1 MGQSYRIRTEL
12 GINKTINVQLDQQF
26 DFLEILSLKIQQAD
40 VYTRSCANYGV
51 IVGRITANNGLGIPN
66 ARVSVFIPITD
77 VDQSNPY
84 ISSIYPYKSLAD
96 KNEDGYR
103 YNLLPYEKSYSTHAA
118 TGTFPSRQDVLTG
131 TTAVEIYDKYYKYTA
146 KTNESGD
153 YMIMGVP
160 LGYQTVLMDVDLSDI
175 GEFSLTPQDLIRIG
189 RATQSQVAGGRFRMS
204 TDLNSLPQ
212 IVTVT
217 KSLEVSPLWGDPEVC
232 DIAINRLDFDL
243 RDDANIDIQPTS
255 VFMGSLFSS
264 PDEYRVRENCEPR
277 DDLGNLCD
285 LVSGPGQILAIRQTI
300 QMDTDGNP
308 VLEVYTLE
316 NSGNVIDQDGTWL
329 LEMPMNLDYFVTNEF
344 GEKILSNDP
353 TIGIPTKAKY
363 RFKIKWEQ
371 SNSLSEMIR
380 RPYHLV
386 PNVKE
391 YGWTI
396 SSLDPITY
404 GVNNNA
410 RKKLDSSYYFGL
422 AWSGYTNG
430 FTGNELTTRLN
441 DAINCE
447 DTFYEFN
454 FNKVY
459 TVSSLVDEYKKG
471 NGRGKF
477 IGIKEIDD
485 NTCASNVNKFPVN
498 DGFRNFDLLYFI
510 FSILFLVIQLIG
522 LNLLIVAHIA
532 LFLYNVVISVLCFLC
547 NLCFLGICPFG
558 FICGLIPDGQCD
570 EVNTTVRLPMIT
582 YPDCQACDCGTDVA
596 FNPNANLDFPTG
608 GLSFFS
614 SPLFYQNSL
623 QLRFS
628 GSPTEDINPYAN
640 TYAVAFAGFQDN
652 AFKND
657 ASRYKT
663 PKSNIIRVPSVPTR
677 FRFAE
682 SKTLPLGERIN
693 LFNERSN
700 YFTGLNK
707 IQVTFAKQSNINKS
721 HFDNTLTVLS
731 PQKYNTGDLITFVNP
746 SNSFDTN
753 WKYSANTINGVIT
766 GISGTSYNS
775 SAATTVNISY
785 ATSQYVNTTV
795 SYSLPYGSTET
806 NYKFPQDI
814 EYYQVITAITVS
826 DAAKIWTSATTQ
838 SMANILES
846 RQDISWF
853 LSSDAGGGYALSVTD
868 NNSLKFRDYFDDFNN
883 QYILILQ
890 RGVDPYS
897 PKYANEYKL
906 GSIFG
911 STIDDPKFTFTAQTR
926 LNIPIQKLT
935 NNSITVQSFANQSE
949 IFYQSYFFKPGIVG
963 STTPGLQYTGYT
975 SSSVGYYGSID
986 AQNTNGTYTNVTSKG
1001 VYSKTSNGF
1010 YLSTPNSGKYDL
1022 SEDITSMGIMTVNSA
1037 GGTYGQTGSSTTIAN
1052 WSDVSYYYYTKS
1064 LYPTLLSSPML
1075 INNSVNNVMRTDRL
1089 PTSDRLDGGSW
1100 SNNPS
1105 ILQQNLNFG
1114 VYVISDAGTDIVTST
1129 YTTGAEQVT
1138 PIIDGLPNSFRVLD
1152 SFSCENMVGLGC
1164 YQGFGDNFSINT
1176 GCTTSDAVE
1185 KGCYMFL
1192 RNPLTDLFMDLD
1204 NFSEW
1209 GYRFRFFYGLCRGVL
1224 SQSFVNNWING
1235 ALYAFPIQVDTYFD
1249 QQNKPL
1255 PPEYCTDLAHFD
1267 SATNNFYFRSSP
1279 YNITTNKFVGKRTSN
1294 VGAINDVNL
1303 LFPTTIINLGF
1314 KDSFYSEIVF
1324 DPATKAYILPN
1335 INPTSYSDTSD
1346 LVNLFVISRITDEGF
1361 LSRIISFGDNSLNQ
1375 LFSRPYRRID
1385 GDLAQ
1390 LMSIN
1395 SEIGNISFSPQFYN
1409 SVSGAPMTILGTAS
1423 DPIMAVWYSSTTE
1436 NLQTKDYL
1444 TPGRINFRGNNNVG
1458 YYPYPYGIKS
1468 QVVPFY
1474 QWRLANTSTIFGN
1487 QNNTWAT
1494 NESEIVQNRPYQSLD
1509 RTSLTTPNYF
1519 RNTNSSV
1526 SDLYARGYI
1535 YSVNANGSYSQT
1547 GASSNK
1553 FIVGAPFQ
1561 FYFGTVKGATAL
1573 DKFKT
1578 KYAIGE

>member
-12 GINKTINVQLDQQF
+12 GINKAINVQLDQQF
-26 DFLEILSLKIQQAD
+26 DFLEILSLKLQQED

-51 IVGRITANNGLGIPN
+51 VVGRVTANNGFGIPN

-84 ISSIYPYKSLAD
+84 ISSIYPYKTLSD

-103 YNLLPYEKSYSTHAA
+103 YNLLPYEQSYSTHAA

-131 TTAVEIYDKYYKYTA
+131 ATAVEIYDKYFKYTA

-189 RATQSQVAGGRFRMS
+189 RATPSQVAGGRFRTS

-212 IVTVT
+212 IVTIT

-243 RDDANIDIQPTS
+243 RDDSNIDIQPTS

-264 PDEYRVRENCEPR
+264 PDEYRIRENCEPR
-277 DDLGNLCD
+277 DDLGNLCE

-300 QMDTDGNP
+300 QIDTDGNP
-308 VLEVYTLE
+308 ILEVYTLE

-363 RFKIKWEQ
+363 RFKVKWEQ
-371 SNSLSEMIR
+371 PNSLSETVR
-380 RPYHLV
+380 RPYYLV

-391 YGWTI
+391 YGWI
-396 SSLDPITY
+396 NSSLDPINLNTT
-404 GVNNNA
+404 NNF

-430 FTGNELTTRLN
+430 FIGNDLTTRLN
-441 DAINCE
+441 DVINCE

-459 TVSSLVDEYKKG
+459 TISSLIDEYKKG
-471 NGRGKF
+471 SGKGKF

-485 NTCASNVNKFPVN
+485 NSCASNVNKFPVN
-498 DGFRNFDLLYFI
+498 DGFRNFDLLYFV
-510 FSILFLVIQLIG
+510 FSILFVVIQLIG

-532 LFLYNVVISVLCFLC
+532 LFLYKTVIDLLCYLC
-547 NLCFLGICPFG
+547 NWDVPVIGRVFDFVCKW
-558 FICGLIPDGQCD
+558 IPDGACGGLD
-570 EVNTTVRLPMIT
+570 TTIRLPMIT
-582 YPDCQACDCGTDVA
+582 YPECQACDCGTDIN
-596 FNPNANLDFPTG
+596 FNNNLEIPTG

-614 SPLFYQNSL
+614 SPLFYQNNL
-623 QLRFS
+623 QLLYS
-628 GSPTEDINPYAN
+628 GAPSEDILQYAN
-640 TYAVAFAGFQDN
+640 ITAAAFAGFNDK
-652 AFKND
+652 AFKSDINK
-657 ASRYKT
+657 YKL
-663 PKSNIIRVPSVPTR
+663 PKSNVVKIPSQPDNDG
-677 FRFAE
+677 FRFSI

-693 LFNERSN
+693 LFNQRNN

-707 IQVTFAKQSNINKS
+707 IQVTFATQSNINKN
-721 HFDNTLTVLS
+721 HFDNTLTVLTT
-731 PQKYNTGDLITFVNP
+731 QNYNTGDLITFVST
-746 SNSFDTN
+746 SNSFDIN
-753 WKYSANTINGVIT
+753 WKYSANTINGIIT

-775 SAATTVNISY
+775 SASTTVNVSY
-785 ATSQYVNTTV
+785 ATSQYSTSTV

-806 NYKFPQDI
+806 NYKYPQDI

-826 DAAKIWTSATTQ
+826 DASKIWTSTTTQ
-838 SMANILES
+838 SIGNILES
-846 RQDISWF
+846 TQDISSF
-853 LSSDAGGGYALSVTD
+853 QGRQNFIKVGG
-868 NNSLKFRDYFDDFNN
+868 NSLKFRDYYEDFDN
-883 QYILILQ
+883 QYILVLQ

-897 PKYANEYKL
+897 PKYDNEYKL
-906 GSIFG
+906 GLIFG

-935 NNSITVQSFANQSE
+935 NNNISVQSFANQNE
-949 IFYQSYFFKPGIVG
+949 IFYQSYFFKPGIDG

-986 AQNTNGTYTNVTSKG
+986 AQNTNTIYTNVSNVS

-1010 YLSTPNSGKYDL
+1010 YLSSVNSGAYDL
-1022 SEDITSMGIMTVNSA
+1022 SEDITSMGIMTVNAA
-1037 GGTYGQTGSSTTIAN
+1037 GGTFGGPSVITSWDAISY
-1052 WSDVSYYYYTKS
+1052 SYYTQA
-1064 LYPTLLSSPML
+1064 LYPNFLNAPML

-1089 PTSDRLDGGSW
+1089 PTSDKLDGGSW
-1100 SNNPS
+1100 SINPA

-1114 VYVISDAGTDIVTST
+1114 VYVISDVGVDIVTIS
-1129 YTTGAEQVT
+1129 YSNGADQVT
-1138 PIIDGLPNSFRVLD
+1138 PVITDLPNSFTVLE
-1152 SFSCENMVGLGC
+1152 SFNCENMVGLDC
-1164 YQGFGDNFSINT
+1164 YQGFGNNFSINT

-1192 RNPLTDLFMDLD
+1192 RRPLTDLFTDLD

-1235 ALYAFPIQVDTYFD
+1235 SLYAFPIQVDTYFD

-1255 PPEYCTDLAHFD
+1255 PPEYCKDLAHFD
-1267 SATNNFYFRSSP
+1267 SNTNNFYFRSSP
-1279 YNITTNKFVGKRTSN
+1279 YNITTNRFVGKRTSN

-1324 DPATKAYILPN
+1324 DPATKAYILPS

-1375 LFSRPYRRID
+1375 LFSRPYERVD

-1395 SEIGNISFSPQFYN
+1395 SEIGNVSFSPQFYN
-1409 SVSGAPMTILGTAS
+1409 SVSGAPMTILGSAD

-1444 TPGRINFRGNNNVG
+1444 TPGRINFRSSNNVNN
-1458 YYPYPYGIKS
+1458 YPYPYGIKS

-1474 QWRLANTSTIFGN
+1474 QWRLANTATIFGN

-1526 SDLYARGYI
+1526 NDLYARGYI
-1535 YSVNANGSYSQT
+1535 FSVDANGNYSEV
-1547 GASSNK
+1547 GASSSK

-1578 KYAIGE
+1578 KYSIGE

>member
-26 DFLEILSLKIQQAD
+26 DFLEILSLKIQQED

-51 IVGRITANNGLGIPN
+51 VVGRITANNGLGIPN
-66 ARVSVFIPITD
+66 ARVSVFIPITNE
-77 VDQSNPY
+77 DQSNPY
-84 ISSIYPYKSLAD
+84 ISSIYPYKSLTD

-103 YNLLPYEKSYSTHAA
+103 YNLLPYEQSYSTHAA

-131 TTAVEIYDKYYKYTA
+131 NTAIEIYDKYYKYTA

-160 LGYQTVLMDVDLSDI
+160 LGYQTMITDVDLSDI

-189 RATQSQVAGGRFRMS
+189 RATSSQVAGGRFRTS

-212 IVTVT
+212 IVTIT

-243 RDDANIDIQPTS
+243 RDEANIDIQPTS
-255 VFMGSLFSS
+255 VFMGSMFSS
-264 PDEYRVRENCEPR
+264 PDEYRIRDNCEPR
-277 DDLGNLCD
+277 DDLGNLCE

-300 QMDTDGNP
+300 QTDTDGNP

-329 LEMPMNLDYFVTNEF
+329 VEMPMNLDYFVTNEF
-344 GEKILSNDP
+344 GEKILSNNP

-363 RFKIKWEQ
+363 RFKVKWEQ
-371 SNSLSEMIR
+371 PASLTEMVR
-380 RPYHLV
+380 RPYYLV

-391 YGWTI
+391 YGWI
-396 SSLDPITY
+396 NSSLDPINLNTT
-404 GVNNNA
+404 NNF

-430 FTGNELTTRLN
+430 FIGNDLTTRLN
-441 DAINCE
+441 DVINCE

-459 TVSSLVDEYKKG
+459 TISSLIDEYKKG
-471 NGRGKF
+471 NGKGKF

-485 NTCASNVNKFPVN
+485 NSCASNVNKFPVN

-510 FSILFLVIQLIG
+510 FSVLFVVIQLIG
-522 LNLLIVAHIA
+522 LNLLFVAHIA
-532 LFLYNVVISVLCFLC
+532 VWLYSIIIKLLCFLC
-547 NLCFLGICPFG
+547 DLDLPIIGKQFTFVCP
-558 FICGLIPDGQCD
+558 LIPEGGCGNLD
-570 EVNTTVRLPMIT
+570 TTIRLPMIT
-582 YPDCQACDCGTDVA
+582 YPECQACDCGTDIN
-596 FNPNANLDFPTG
+596 FNNNLEVPTG
-608 GLSFFS
+608 GLSYFS
-614 SPLFYQNSL
+614 SPIFYQNNL
-623 QLRFS
+623 QLLYS
-628 GSPTEDINPYAN
+628 GAPSEDILQYTNITA
-640 TYAVAFAGFQDN
+640 TAFAGFNDK
-652 AFKND
+652 AFSSDINK
-657 ASRYKT
+657 YKL
-663 PKSNIIRVPSVPTR
+663 PKSNVVKIPSQPDNGG
-677 FRFAE
+677 FRFSI

-693 LFNERSN
+693 LFNQRSN

-707 IQVTFAKQSNINKS
+707 IQVTFATQSNINKN
-721 HFDNTLTVLS
+721 HFDNTLTVLTT
-731 PQKYNTGDLITFVNP
+731 QNYNTGDLITFVST

-753 WKYSANTINGVIT
+753 WKYSANTINGIIT

-775 SAATTVNISY
+775 SASTTVNVSY
-785 ATSQYVNTTV
+785 ATSQYSASTV

-806 NYKFPQDI
+806 NYKYPQDI

-826 DAAKIWTSATTQ
+826 DAAKIWTSTTTQ

-846 RQDISWF
+846 TQDISSF
-853 LSSDAGGGYALSVTD
+853 QGRQNFIKVEG
-868 NNSLKFRDYFDDFNN
+868 NSLKFRDYYEDFEN
-883 QYILILQ
+883 QYILVLQ

-897 PKYANEYKL
+897 PKYGNEYKL
-906 GSIFG
+906 GLIFG

-935 NNSITVQSFANQSE
+935 NNNISVQSFANQNE
-949 IFYQSYFFKPGIVG
+949 IFYQSYFFKPGIDG

-986 AQNTNGTYTNVTSKG
+986 AQNTNTIYANVSNVS

-1010 YLSTPNSGKYDL
+1010 YLSSVNSGAYDL
-1022 SEDITSMGIMTVNSA
+1022 SEDITSMGIMTVNAA
-1037 GGTYGQTGSSTTIAN
+1037 GGTFGGPSVITSWDAISY
-1052 WSDVSYYYYTKS
+1052 SYYTQA
-1064 LYPTLLSSPML
+1064 LYSNFLNAPML

-1089 PTSDRLDGGSW
+1089 PTSDKLDGGSW
-1100 SNNPS
+1100 SINPA

-1114 VYVISDAGTDIVTST
+1114 VYVINDAGGDIVTIFYSN
-1129 YTTGAEQVT
+1129 GADQVT
-1138 PIIDGLPNSFRVLD
+1138 PVISGLTNSFKVLE
-1152 SFSCENMVGLGC
+1152 SFNCENMVGLDC
-1164 YQGFGDNFSINT
+1164 YQGFGNNFSINT

-1192 RNPLTDLFMDLD
+1192 RRPLTDLFTDLD

-1235 ALYAFPIQVDTYFD
+1235 SLYAFPIQVDTYFD

-1255 PPEYCTDLAHFD
+1255 PPVYCTDLAHFD
-1267 SATNNFYFRSSP
+1267 SNTNNFYFRSSP
-1279 YNITTNKFVGKRTSN
+1279 YNITTNRFVGKRTSN

-1324 DPATKAYILPN
+1324 DPSTKAYIIPN

-1346 LVNLFVISRITDEGF
+1346 LVNLFVISRITDETF

-1395 SEIGNISFSPQFYN
+1395 SEIGNISFSPQFYS
-1409 SVSGAPMTILGTAS
+1409 SVSGAPMTILGTAN
-1423 DPIMAVWYSSTTE
+1423 DPIIAVWYSSTTE

-1444 TPGRINFRGNNNVG
+1444 TPGRINFRSDNNVNN
-1458 YYPYPYGIKS
+1458 YPYPYGIKS

-1519 RNTNSSV
+1519 RNTNSSA

-1535 YSVNANGSYSQT
+1535 FSVDANGNYSQT
-1547 GASSNK
+1547 GASSSK

-1578 KYAIGE
+1578 KYSIGE

>member
-26 DFLEILSLKIQQAD
+26 DFLEILSLKLQQED

-51 IVGRITANNGLGIPN
+51 VVGRVTANNGLGIPN
-66 ARVSVFIPITD
+66 ARVSVFIPITN

-84 ISSIYPYKSLAD
+84 ISSIYPYKSLTD

-103 YNLLPYEKSYSTHAA
+103 YNLLPYEQSYSTHAA

-131 TTAVEIYDKYYKYTA
+131 ATAIEIYDKYYKYTA

-160 LGYQTVLMDVDLSDI
+160 LGYQTMLMDVDLSDI

-189 RATQSQVAGGRFRMS
+189 RATLSQVAGGRFRTS
-204 TDLNSLPQ
+204 TDLSSLPQ
-212 IVTVT
+212 IVTIT
-217 KSLEVSPLWGDPEVC
+217 KSLEVSPLWGDPEIC

-243 RDDANIDIQPTS
+243 RDDVNIDIQPTS

-264 PDEYRVRENCEPR
+264 PDEYRVRDNCEPR

-308 VLEVYTLE
+308 VLEVYALE

-329 LEMPMNLDYFVTNEF
+329 VEMPMNLDYFVTNEF

-363 RFKIKWEQ
+363 RFKVKWEQ
-371 SNSLSEMIR
+371 PATLSEMVR
-380 RPYHLV
+380 RPYYLV
-386 PNVKE
+386 PNIKE

-396 SSLDPITY
+396 SSIDPSTF
-404 GVNNNA
+404 NSNLNA
-410 RKKLDSSYYFGL
+410 RKKVNSSYYFGL

-430 FTGNELTTRLN
+430 FTGADFTNRLN
-441 DAINCE
+441 EVINCE

-459 TVSSLVDEYKKG
+459 TISSLIDEYKKG
-471 NGRGKF
+471 NAKGKF

-485 NTCASNVNKFPVN
+485 NSCASNVNKFPVN
-498 DGFRNFDLLYFI
+498 DGFRNFDLLYFV
-510 FSILFLVIQLIG
+510 FSVLFLVIQLIG

-532 LFLYNVVISVLCFLC
+532 LFLYSVVVALLCFLC
-547 NLCFLGICPFG
+547 NLEILSIRPFG
-558 FICGLIPDGQCD
+558 FVCGLTPANCD
-570 EVNTTVRLPMIT
+570 KIDTTIRLPMIT
-582 YPDCQACDCGTDVA
+582 YPDCQACDCGTDVS
-596 FNPNANLDFPTG
+596 FGINGNLDFPSG
-608 GLSFFS
+608 GLSYLS
-614 SPLFYQNSL
+614 SPLFYQSNL
-623 QLRFS
+623 QLLFS
-628 GSPTEDINPYAN
+628 GSPSEDIGVYAN
-640 TYAVAFAGFQDN
+640 TYAVAFAGFQDS
-652 AFKND
+652 AFKSD
-657 ASRYKT
+657 PSRYKT
-663 PKSNIIRVPSVPTR
+663 PKSNIARVPSVPNR
-677 FRFAE
+677 FRFAD

-693 LFNERSN
+693 LFNQRSN

-707 IQVTFAKQSNINKS
+707 IKVTFAKDSNINKS
-721 HFDNTLTVLS
+721 HFDNTLTVLAT
-731 PQKYNTGDLITFVNP
+731 QKYNTGDLITFVNP

-753 WKYSANTINGVIT
+753 YKYSASTPNGIVS

-775 SAATTVNISY
+775 SAATTINVTY
-785 ATSQYVNTTV
+785 ATAQYSASTV
-795 SYSLPYGSTET
+795 SYSLPYGSSET
-806 NYKFPQDI
+806 NYKYPQDI

-826 DAAKIWTSATTQ
+826 DAAKIWVSATTQ
-838 SMANILES
+838 SLPNILES
-846 RQDISWF
+846 KQYISWF
-853 LSSDAGGGYALSVTD
+853 LSNASTTELSVT
-868 NNSLKFRDYFDDFNN
+868 NNSALKFREYYDDFDN
-883 QYILILQ
+883 QYILVLQ

-897 PKYANEYKL
+897 PKYTNEYKL
-906 GSIFG
+906 GAIFG
-911 STIDDPKFTFTAQTR
+911 STIDDPKFTFTAQTK

-935 NNSITVQSFANQSE
+935 NNVISVQSFANQNE
-949 IFYQSYFFKPGIVG
+949 IFYKSYFFKPGISG
-963 STTPGLQYTGYT
+963 STKPGLQYTGFT

-986 AQNTNGTYTNVTSKG
+986 AQNTSGLYTNISSKS
-1001 VYSKTSNGF
+1001 VVSKTSNGF
-1010 YLSTPNSGKYDL
+1010 YLSSPENAKYDL
-1022 SEDITSMGIMTVNSA
+1022 SEDITSMGIMTVNAA
-1037 GGTYGQTGSSTTIAN
+1037 GGAYPQMLSDTAISN
-1052 WSDVSYYYYTKS
+1052 WSDVKYYYYTQS
-1064 LYPTLLSSPML
+1064 LYPNLVSSPML
-1075 INNSVNNVMRTDRL
+1075 INNSVNNVLRTDRL

-1100 SNNPS
+1100 DINPS

-1114 VYVISDAGTDIVTST
+1114 IYLIVGEGTSITTIS
-1129 YTTGAEQVT
+1129 YTTGADQVT
-1138 PIIDGLPNSFRVLD
+1138 PVIAGLPNSIKVLE
-1152 SFSCENMVGLGC
+1152 SFNCENMVGLNC

-1192 RNPLTDLFMDLD
+1192 RRPLLDLFTDLD

-1235 ALYAFPIQVDTYFD
+1235 SLYAFPIQVDTYFD

-1255 PPEYCTDLAHFD
+1255 PPIYCTDLAHFD
-1267 SATNNFYFRSSP
+1267 SITNNFYFRSSP
-1279 YNITTNKFVGKRTSN
+1279 YSITASKFVGKRTSN
-1294 VGAINDVNL
+1294 VGSINDVNL
-1303 LFPTTIINLGF
+1303 LFPTTIINLGY
-1314 KDSFYSEIVF
+1314 KDSFYSEIVL
-1324 DPATKAYILPN
+1324 DPATKAYILPS

-1375 LFSRPYRRID
+1375 LFSRPYKRVD

-1395 SEIGNISFSPQFYN
+1395 SEIGNVSFSPQFYN
-1409 SVSGAPMTILGTAS
+1409 SVSGAPMTILGTS
-1423 DPIMAVWYSSTTE
+1423 NDPIMAVWYSSTTE

-1444 TPGRINFRGNNNVG
+1444 TPGRINFRSSNNVNN
-1458 YYPYPYGIKS
+1458 YPYPYGIKS

-1474 QWRLANTSTIFGN
+1474 QWRLANTATIFGN
-1487 QNNTWAT
+1487 QDNTWAT

-1535 YSVNANGSYSQT
+1535 FSVDSNGNYSQV
-1547 GASSNK
+1547 GASSSK

-1578 KYAIGE
+1578 KYSVGE

>member
-26 DFLEILSLKIQQAD
+26 DFLEILSLKIQQED

-51 IVGRITANNGLGIPN
+51 VVGRITANNGLGIPN
-66 ARVSVFIPITD
+66 ARVSVFIPITNE
-77 VDQSNPY
+77 DQSNPY
-84 ISSIYPYKSLAD
+84 ISSIYPYKSLTD

-103 YNLLPYEKSYSTHAA
+103 YNLLPYEQSYSTHAA

-131 TTAVEIYDKYYKYTA
+131 NTAIEIYDKYYKYTA

-160 LGYQTVLMDVDLSDI
+160 LGYQTMVMDVDLSDI

-189 RATQSQVAGGRFRMS
+189 RATPSQVAGGRFRIS

-212 IVTVT
+212 IVTIT

-232 DIAINRLDFDL
+232 DIAVNRLDFDL

-255 VFMGSLFSS
+255 VFMGSMFSS
-264 PDEYRVRENCEPR
+264 PDEYRIRDNCEPR

-300 QMDTDGNP
+300 QTDTDGNP

-329 LEMPMNLDYFVTNEF
+329 VEMPMNLDYFVTNEF
-344 GEKILSNDP
+344 GERILSNDP

-363 RFKIKWEQ
+363 RFKVKWEQ
-371 SNSLSEMIR
+371 PATLTEMVR
-380 RPYHLV
+380 RPYYLV

-391 YGWTI
+391 YGWTTSTI
-396 SSLDPITY
+396 DPY
-404 GVNNNA
+404 NLNPNLNA
-410 RKKLDSSYYFGL
+410 RKKVDSSYYFGL

-430 FTGNELTTRLN
+430 FTGTELTNRLN
-441 DAINCE
+441 EAINCE
-447 DTFYEFN
+447 DTFYEFT

-459 TVSSLVDEYKKG
+459 TVSSLIDEYKKG
-471 NGRGKF
+471 TGKGKF

-485 NTCASNVNKFPVN
+485 NSCASNVNKFPVN
-498 DGFRNFDLLYFI
+498 DGFRNFDFLYFV
-510 FSILFLVIQLIG
+510 FSILFVVIQLIG

-532 LFLYNVVISVLCFLC
+532 LWLYNVVISILCFLC
-547 NLCFLGICPFG
+547 DIDLPVVGRPFG
-558 FICGLIPDGQCD
+558 FLCKLIPDGQCD
-570 EVNTTVRLPMIT
+570 KVDTTIRLPMIT
-582 YPDCQACDCGTDVA
+582 YPDCQACDCGTDIS
-596 FNPNANLDFPTG
+596 FSPNDNLDFPTG
-608 GLSFFS
+608 GLSYFS
-614 SPLFYQNSL
+614 SPIFYQNNL
-623 QLRFS
+623 QLFYS
-628 GSPTEDINPYAN
+628 GQSSEDISSFVNM
-640 TYAVAFAGFQDN
+640 TTVAFSGFQDR
-652 AFKND
+652 AFKSDVN
-657 ASRYKT
+657 RYKL
-663 PKSNIIRVPSVPTR
+663 PKSNITKIPSTNNSA
-677 FRFAE
+677 FGI

-693 LFNERSN
+693 LFNQRNN

-707 IQVTFAKQSNINKS
+707 IKVTFAKQSNINKS

-731 PQKYNTGDLITFVNP
+731 PQEYKTGDLLTFVNP
-746 SNSFDTN
+746 SNSFDKN
-753 WKYSANTINGVIT
+753 FNYSANSINGIIT

-775 SAATTVNISY
+775 SAATTINVTY
-785 ATSQYVNTTV
+785 ATSQYSASTV
-795 SYSLPYGSTET
+795 AYSLPYGSTET
-806 NYKFPQDI
+806 NYKYPQDI
-814 EYYQVITAITVS
+814 EFYQVITAITVAN
-826 DAAKIWTSATTQ
+826 AAKIWTSATTQ
-838 SMANILES
+838 SIANILES
-846 RQDISWF
+846 KQDITLF
-853 LSSDAGGGYALSVTD
+853 GSSGGAYINFK
-868 NNSLKFRDYFDDFNN
+868 NNSLKFRDYYEDFDN
-883 QYILILQ
+883 QYILVLQ

-906 GSIFG
+906 GAIFG
-911 STIDDPKFTFTAQTR
+911 STIDDPKFTFTTQTR
-926 LNIPIQKLT
+926 LNIPIQKL
-935 NNSITVQSFANQSE
+935 NNNLISVQSFANQNE
-949 IFYQSYFFKPGIVG
+949 IFYPSYFFKPGISG

-975 SSSVGYYGSID
+975 SSSVGYYGKID
-986 AQNTNGTYTNVTSKG
+986 AQNYIPQIVNRSSQFLYTKTN
-1001 VYSKTSNGF
+1001 NGF
-1010 YLSTPNSGKYDL
+1010 YSSSPSTAKYDL
-1022 SEDITSMGIMTVNSA
+1022 SEDITSMGIMNILTAA
-1037 GGTYGQTGSSTTIAN
+1037 GGTYGAALGSVTTTWDDI
-1052 WSDVSYYYYTKS
+1052 YYLYYTEA
-1064 LYPTLLSSPML
+1064 LYSNFLTTPML

-1089 PTSDRLDGGSW
+1089 PTSDRLDGGAW
-1100 SNNPS
+1100 SSNPAV
-1105 ILQQNLNFG
+1105 LQQNLNFG
-1114 VYVISDAGTDIVTST
+1114 VYVISDAGIDIVTTSF
-1129 YTTGAEQVT
+1129 TTGADQVT
-1138 PIIDGLPNSFRVLD
+1138 PVIEGLPNSFKVLE
-1152 SFSCENMVGLGC
+1152 SFNCENMVGLGC
-1164 YQGFGDNFSINT
+1164 YQGFGDNFSINS

-1192 RNPLTDLFMDLD
+1192 RRPLTDLFTDLD

-1235 ALYAFPIQVDTYFD
+1235 TLFAFPIQVDTYFD

-1255 PPEYCTDLAHFD
+1255 PPEFCKDVVHFD
-1267 SATNNFYFRSSP
+1267 TSTNNFYFRSSP
-1279 YNITTNKFVGKRTSN
+1279 YSVAGNKFVGKKTSN

-1324 DPATKAYILPN
+1324 DPATKAYVLPN

-1346 LVNLFVISRITDEGF
+1346 LVNLFVISRITDENF
-1361 LSRIISFGDNSLNQ
+1361 LTRIISFGDNSLNQ
-1375 LFSRPYRRID
+1375 LFSRPYRRVD

-1395 SEIGNISFSPQFYN
+1395 SEIGNISFSPQFYD
-1409 SVSGAPMTILGTAS
+1409 SVSGAPMTILGTANN
-1423 DPIMAVWYSSTTE
+1423 PTIAVWFSSTTE

-1444 TPGRINFRGNNNVG
+1444 TPGRINFRSSDNVNN
-1458 YYPYPYGIKS
+1458 YPYPYGIKS

-1487 QNNTWAT
+1487 ENNTWAT
-1494 NESEIVQNRPYQSLD
+1494 NETEIVQNRPYQSLD

-1519 RNTNSSV
+1519 RNTNSSA
-1526 SDLYARGYI
+1526 SDLYDRGYI
-1535 YSVNANGSYSQT
+1535 FSVDANGKYIQT
-1547 GASSNK
+1547 GASSSK

-1578 KYAIGE
+1578 KYSIGE

>member
-12 GINKTINVQLDQQF
+12 GINKTINVQLDQEF
-26 DFLEILSLKIQQAD
+26 DFLEILSLKLQQED

-51 IVGRITANNGLGIPN
+51 VVGRITANNGLGIPN

-84 ISSIYPYKSLAD
+84 ITSIYPYKSLTD

-103 YNLLPYEKSYSTHAA
+103 YNLLPYEQSYSTHAA

-131 TTAVEIYDKYYKYTA
+131 NTAIEIYDKYFKYTS

-189 RATQSQVAGGRFRMS
+189 RATPAQVAGGRFRTS

-232 DIAINRLDFDL
+232 DISINRLDFDL
-243 RDDANIDIQPTS
+243 RDDSNIDIQPTS
-255 VFMGSLFSS
+255 VFMGSLFTS
-264 PDEYRVRENCEPR
+264 PDEYRIRRNCEPR
-277 DDLGNLCD
+277 DNLGNLCE
-285 LVSGPGQILAIRQTI
+285 LVSGPGQILAVRQTV
-300 QMDTDGNP
+300 QMDSDGNP

-329 LEMPMNLDYFVTNEF
+329 VEIPMNLDYFVTNEF

-371 SNSLSEMIR
+371 PNSLSETTK

-391 YGWTI
+391 YGWTV
-396 SSLDPITY
+396 STSDP
-404 GVNNNA
+404 VNLNPNTNS
-410 RKKLDSSYYFGL
+410 RKKLNSSYYFGL
-422 AWSGYTNG
+422 DWSGYTNG
-430 FTGNELTTRLN
+430 FTGSELTTRLN
-441 DAINCE
+441 DTINCE

-459 TVSSLVDEYKKG
+459 TISSLIDEYKKG
-471 NGRGKF
+471 IGRGKF

-485 NTCASNVNKFPVN
+485 NSCASNVNKFPVN

-510 FSILFLVIQLIG
+510 FSVLFLVIQLIG
-522 LNLLIVAHIA
+522 LNLLIVAHVA
-532 LFLYNVVISVLCFLC
+532 LFLYNIVISLLCFLC
-547 NLCFLGICPFG
+547 NLSFLGISPFG

-570 EVNTTVRLPMIT
+570 EINTTVRLPMIT
-582 YPDCQACDCGTDVA
+582 YPDCQACDCSTEVA
-596 FNPNANLDFPTG
+596 FNPNENLEFPTG

-614 SPLFYQNSL
+614 SPFFYQNSL

-628 GSPTEDINPYAN
+628 GSPTEDINQYAN

-652 AFKND
+652 AFRND
-657 ASRYKT
+657 STRYKI
-663 PKSNIIRVPSVPTR
+663 PKSNIIRVPSVPTK
-677 FRFAE
+677 FRFAQ

-693 LFNERSN
+693 LFNQRSN

-707 IQVTFAKQSNINKS
+707 IKVTFAKQSNINKS
-721 HFDNTLTVLS
+721 HFDNTLTVLT
-731 PQKYNTGDLITFVNP
+731 PQQYNVGDLITFVNP
-746 SNSFDTN
+746 SNSFDKNFT
-753 WKYSANTINGVIT
+753 YSANTVNGVIT
-766 GISGTSYNS
+766 GISGTSYNGS
-775 SAATTVNISY
+775 TATTVNVNY
-785 ATSQYVNTTV
+785 ATSQYSASTV

-806 NYKFPQDI
+806 NYKYPQDI
-814 EYYQVITAITVS
+814 EYYQVITAITVA

-838 SMANILES
+838 SIGNILES

-853 LSSDAGGGYALSVTD
+853 LSADSGGLEVTN
-868 NNSLKFRDYFDDFNN
+868 NNSLKFRDYFDDFDN

-897 PKYANEYKL
+897 PKYVNEYKL

-935 NNSITVQSFANQSE
+935 NNVISVQSFANQNE
-949 IFYQSYFFKPGIVG
+949 IFYQSYFFKPGISG

-975 SSSVGYYGSID
+975 SSSVGYYGSVD
-986 AQNTNGTYTNVTSKG
+986 AQNTNTTYTNVSSKF

-1022 SEDITSMGIMTVNSA
+1022 SEDISSMGIMTVNAA
-1037 GGTYGQTGSSTTIAN
+1037 GGTFGQTGGVTNIAN
-1052 WSDVSYYYYTKS
+1052 WSDVSYFYYTKS

-1114 VYVISDAGTDIVTST
+1114 VYIISDAGTDIVTTT

-1138 PIIDGLPNSFRVLD
+1138 PVIEGLPNSFKVLD
-1152 SFSCENMVGLGC
+1152 SFSCENMVGLDC
-1164 YQGFGDNFSINT
+1164 YQGFGNNFSINS

-1192 RNPLTDLFMDLD
+1192 RRPLTDLFTDLD

-1235 ALYAFPIQVDTYFD
+1235 ALYAFPIQVDTFFD
-1249 QQNKPL
+1249 QQNQPL
-1255 PPEYCTDLAHFD
+1255 PPRYCTDLTHFD
-1267 SATNNFYFRSSP
+1267 SSTNNFYYRSSP
-1279 YNITTNKFVGKRTSN
+1279 YNFTTNRFVGKRTSN

-1303 LFPTTIINLGF
+1303 LFPTTIINLGY

-1324 DPATKAYILPN
+1324 DPATKAYVLPN

-1346 LVNLFVISRITDEGF
+1346 LVNLFVISRITDESF

-1395 SEIGNISFSPQFYN
+1395 SEIGNISFSPQFYD

-1423 DPIMAVWYSSTTE
+1423 DPIIAVWYSSTTE

-1444 TPGRINFRGNNNVG
+1444 TPGRINFRGENNVG

-1474 QWRLANTSTIFGN
+1474 QWRLANTTTIFGN

-1494 NESEIVQNRPYQSLD
+1494 NESEIVQNKYYQSLD

-1526 SDLYARGYI
+1526 NDLYARGYI
-1535 YSVNANGSYSQT
+1535 YSVDANGKYSQV

-1578 KYAIGE
+1578 KYSIGE

>member
-12 GINKTINVQLDQQF
+12 GINKTINVQLDQEF
-26 DFLEILSLKIQQAD
+26 DFLEILSLKIQQED

-51 IVGRITANNGLGIPN
+51 IVGRITTNNGLGIPN

-84 ISSIYPYKSLAD
+84 ISSIYPYKSLSD

-103 YNLLPYEKSYSTHAA
+103 YNLLPYEQSYSTHAA

-131 TTAVEIYDKYYKYTA
+131 VTAVEIYDKYFKYTA

-189 RATQSQVAGGRFRMS
+189 RATPAQVAGGRFRTS

-264 PDEYRVRENCEPR
+264 PDEYRIRENCEPR
-277 DDLGNLCD
+277 DDLGNLCE

-300 QMDTDGNP
+300 QTDIDGNP

-363 RFKIKWEQ
+363 RFKVKWEQ
-371 SNSLSEMIR
+371 PNSLSEMVR
-380 RPYHLV
+380 RPYYLV

-391 YGWTI
+391 YGWTTNTV
-396 SSLDPITY
+396 DP
-404 GVNNNA
+404 VNLNSNSNS
-410 RKKLDSSYYFGL
+410 RKKLASSYYFGL
-422 AWSGYTNG
+422 AWSGYTDG
-430 FTGNELTTRLN
+430 FIGNELTTRLN
-441 DAINCE
+441 DVINCE

-459 TVSSLVDEYKKG
+459 TVSSLIDEYKKG
-471 NGRGKF
+471 VGKGKF

-485 NTCASNVNKFPVN
+485 NSCASNVNKFPVN
-498 DGFRNFDLLYFI
+498 DGFRNFDLLFFV
-510 FSILFLVIQLIG
+510 FSIVFLVIQVIG

-532 LFLYNVVISVLCFLC
+532 LWLYTTVISILCFLC
-547 NLCFLGICPFG
+547 NLSFLGISPFG
-558 FICGLIPDGQCD
+558 FLCGLIPDGQCD
-570 EVNTTVRLPMIT
+570 KVDSTVRLPMIT
-582 YPDCQACDCGTDVA
+582 YPDCQACDCGTDIS
-596 FNPNANLDFPTG
+596 FNPNQNLDFPTG
-608 GLSFFS
+608 GLSYFS
-614 SPLFYQNSL
+614 SPIFYQNSL
-623 QLRFS
+623 QLKFS
-628 GSPTEDINPYAN
+628 GSPTEDINSFA
-640 TYAVAFAGFQDN
+640 TSYAVAFAGFQDR

-657 ASRYKT
+657 PERYKI
-663 PKSNIIRVPSVPTR
+663 PKSNAFKVESST
-677 FRFAE
+677 FQYRFAA
-682 SKTLPLGERIN
+682 STTLPLGERIN
-693 LFNERSN
+693 LFNQRSN

-707 IQVTFAKQSNINKS
+707 IKVTFSKPSNINKS
-721 HFDNTLTVLS
+721 HFDNTLTVLTT
-731 PQKYNTGDLITFVNP
+731 QQYNTGDLITFVNP
-746 SNSFDTN
+746 SNTFDKN
-753 WKYSANTINGVIT
+753 YNYSANTINGIIT

-775 SAATTVNISY
+775 SAATTVNVTYATAQYSASTISY
-785 ATSQYVNTTV
+785 A
-795 SYSLPYGSTET
+795 LPYGSTET
-806 NYKFPQDI
+806 NYKYPQDI
-814 EYYQVITAITVS
+814 EYYQVITAITIA

-838 SMANILES
+838 SMANVLES
-846 RQDISWF
+846 RQDIISY
-853 LSSDAGGGYALSVTD
+853 LAPIGNVNYIPNV
-868 NNSLKFRDYFDDFNN
+868 NESLKFRDYFEDFNN

-897 PKYANEYKL
+897 PKYTNEYSV
-906 GSIFG
+906 GAIFG
-911 STIDDPKFTFTAQTR
+911 STINDPKFTFTAQTR
-926 LNIPIQKLT
+926 LNIPIQKLV
-935 NNSITVQSFANQSE
+935 NNTISVQSFANQNE
-949 IFYQSYFFKPGIVG
+949 IFYQSYFFKPGISG

-986 AQNTNGTYTNVTSKG
+986 AQNTNALYTNVSSKS
-1001 VYSKTSNGF
+1001 VVSKTSNGF
-1010 YLSTPNSGKYDL
+1010 YSATPNSGKYDL
-1022 SEDITSMGIMTVNSA
+1022 SEDITSMGIMTVSNTLAA
-1037 GGTYGQTGSSTTIAN
+1037 GFGIAASSLPISWDN
-1052 WSDVSYYYYTKS
+1052 LSYYDYTKS
-1064 LYPTLLSSPML
+1064 LYSTLLTSPML
-1075 INNSVNNVMRTDRL
+1075 INNSVNNIMRTDRL
-1089 PTSDRLDGGSW
+1089 PTSDILDGGSW
-1100 SNNPS
+1100 SNNPAV
-1105 ILQQNLNFG
+1105 LQQNLNFG
-1114 VYVISDAGTDIVTST
+1114 VYVISDVGVDIST
-1129 YTTGAEQVT
+1129 ISYTTGADQVT
-1138 PIIDGLPNSFRVLD
+1138 PEIEGLPNSFKVLE
-1152 SFSCENMVGLGC
+1152 SFNCENMVGLDC
-1164 YQGFGDNFSINT
+1164 YQGFGNNFSINT

-1192 RNPLTDLFMDLD
+1192 RRPLTDLFTDLD

-1235 ALYAFPIQVDTYFD
+1235 ALYSFPIQVDTYFD

-1255 PPEYCTDLAHFD
+1255 PPRFCKDITYFD
-1267 SATNNFYFRSSP
+1267 SNTNNFYVRSSP
-1279 YNITTNKFVGKRTSN
+1279 YSIATSKFIGKRTSN
-1294 VGAINDVNL
+1294 VGAINTVNL

-1324 DPATKAYILPN
+1324 DPSTNAYILPD

-1361 LSRIISFGDNSLNQ
+1361 LSRIISFGDASLNQ

-1395 SEIGNISFSPQFYN
+1395 SEIGNVSFSPQFYD
-1409 SVSGAPMTILGTAS
+1409 SVSGAPMTILGTAD
-1423 DPIMAVWYSSTTE
+1423 DPIIAVWFSSTTE

-1444 TPGRINFRGNNNVG
+1444 TPGRINFRGNDNVG

-1468 QVVPFY
+1468 QIVPFY
-1474 QWRLANTSTIFGN
+1474 QWGLANTSTIFGN

-1494 NESEIVQNRPYQSLD
+1494 NDTEIVQNKYYQSLD

-1535 YSVNANGSYSQT
+1535 FSVDANGKYSQV

>member
-26 DFLEILSLKIQQAD
+26 DFLEILSLKIQQED

-51 IVGRITANNGLGIPN
+51 VVGRITANNGLGVPN

-77 VDQSNPY
+77 VDQSNPF
-84 ISSIYPYKSLAD
+84 ISSIYPYKSLTD

-118 TGTFPSRQDVLTG
+118 TGTFPSRQDVLTA
-131 TTAVEIYDKYYKYTA
+131 TTAIEIYDKYYKYTA

-160 LGYQTVLMDVDLSDI
+160 LGYQTMVMDVDLSDI
-175 GEFSLTPQDLIRIG
+175 GEFSLTPQDLVRIG
-189 RATQSQVAGGRFRMS
+189 RATQSQVAGGRFRTS

-212 IVTVT
+212 IVSIT

-232 DIAINRLDFDL
+232 DIAVNRLDFDL

-264 PDEYRVRENCEPR
+264 PDEYRIRQNCEPR
-277 DDLGNLCD
+277 DDLGNLCE
-285 LVSGPGQILAIRQTI
+285 LVSSPGEILAIRQTI
-300 QMDTDGNP
+300 QTDTDGNP
-308 VLEVYTLE
+308 GLEVYTLE

-329 LEMPMNLDYFVTNEF
+329 VEMPMNLDYFVTNEF

-363 RFKIKWEQ
+363 RFKVKWEQ
-371 SNSLSEMIR
+371 PASLSEMVK
-380 RPYHLV
+380 RPYYLV

-391 YGWTI
+391 YGWTT
-396 SSLDPITY
+396 STLDPS
-404 GVNNNA
+404 NLSPNLNA
-410 RKKLDSSYYFGL
+410 RKKVNSSYYFGL
-422 AWSGYTNG
+422 EWSGYTNG
-430 FTGNELTTRLN
+430 FIGNELAARLN
-441 DAINCE
+441 DVINCE

-459 TVSSLVDEYKKG
+459 TVSSLIDEYKKG
-471 NGRGKF
+471 VGKGKF

-485 NTCASNVNKFPVN
+485 NSCASNVNKFPVN

-510 FSILFLVIQLIG
+510 FSILFLVIQFVG
-522 LNLLIVAHIA
+522 LNLLFVAHIA
-532 LFLYNVVISVLCFLC
+532 LWLYNIVIDLLCELC
-547 NLCFLGICPFG
+547 NIGFPFK
-558 FICGLIPDGQCD
+558 FVCKWIPEGGCEDL
-570 EVNTTVRLPMIT
+570 NTTIRLPMIT
-582 YPDCQACDCGTDVA
+582 YPDCQACECGTDID
-596 FNPNANLDFPTG
+596 FSPNQNVDFPSG
-608 GLSFFS
+608 GLSYFS
-614 SPLFYQNSL
+614 SPIFYQNSL
-623 QLRFS
+623 QLKFS
-628 GSPTEDINPYAN
+628 GSPTEDINSFATAYS
-640 TYAVAFAGFQDN
+640 VAFAGFQDT
-652 AFKND
+652 AFK
-657 ASRYKT
+657 SEPTRYKI
-663 PKSNIIRVPSVPTR
+663 PKSNALNVQSNTSLY
-677 FRFAE
+677 RFAA
-682 SKTLPLGERIN
+682 STTLPLGERIN
-693 LFNERSN
+693 LFNQRSN

-707 IQVTFAKQSNINKS
+707 IKVTFSKPSNIGKS
-721 HFDNTLTVLS
+721 HFDNTLTVLTT
-731 PQKYNTGDLITFVNP
+731 QQYNSGDLITFVNP
-746 SNSFDTN
+746 SNTFDKN
-753 WKYSANTINGVIT
+753 YNYSANTVNGIIT

-775 SAATTVNISY
+775 SAATTVNVTYATAQYSASTISY
-785 ATSQYVNTTV
+785 A
-795 SYSLPYGSTET
+795 LPYGSTET
-806 NYKFPQDI
+806 NYKYPQDI
-814 EYYQVITAITVS
+814 EYYQVITAITVA

-846 RQDISWF
+846 RQDITWY
-853 LSSDAGGGYALSVTD
+853 LADVVNRYKPNV
-868 NNSLKFRDYFDDFNN
+868 NESLKFRDYFDDFNS

-897 PKYANEYKL
+897 PKYTNEYSL
-906 GSIFG
+906 GLIFG
-911 STIDDPKFTFTAQTR
+911 STIDDPKFTFTAQTK

-935 NNSITVQSFANQSE
+935 NNTISVQSFANQNE
-949 IFYQSYFFKPGIVG
+949 IFYQSYFFKPGILG
-963 STTPGLQYTGYT
+963 STTSGLQYSGYT

-986 AQNTNGTYTNVTSKG
+986 AQNTNAIYTNVSSKS
-1001 VYSKTSNGF
+1001 VVSKTSNGF
-1010 YLSTPNSGKYDL
+1010 YSATPNSGKYDL
-1022 SEDITSMGIMTVNSA
+1022 SEDITSMGIMTVTNTAAASS
-1037 GGTYGQTGSSTTIAN
+1037 QTISWEN
-1052 WSDVSYYYYTKS
+1052 LSYYDYTKS
-1064 LYPTLLSSPML
+1064 LYSTLLTSPML

-1100 SNNPS
+1100 SNNPAV
-1105 ILQQNLNFG
+1105 LQQNLNFG
-1114 VYVISDAGTDIVTST
+1114 VYIISDSETDITTTT

-1138 PIIDGLPNSFRVLD
+1138 PVIEGLPNSFKVLE
-1152 SFSCENMVGLGC
+1152 SFNCENMVGLDC
-1164 YQGFGDNFSINT
+1164 YQGFGNNFSINE

-1192 RNPLTDLFMDLD
+1192 RRPLTDLFTDLD

-1209 GYRFRFFYGLCRGVL
+1209 AYRFRFFYGLCRGVL

-1249 QQNKPL
+1249 KQNKPL
-1255 PPEYCTDLAHFD
+1255 PPKYCTDLAHFD
-1267 SATNNFYFRSSP
+1267 SSTNNFYFRSSP
-1279 YNITTNKFVGKRTSN
+1279 YNATTNKFVGKRTLN

-1324 DPATKAYILPN
+1324 DPSTKAYILPS

-1346 LVNLFVISRITDEGF
+1346 LVNLFVISRITDETF

-1375 LFSRPYRRID
+1375 LFSRPYRRVD

-1395 SEIGNISFSPQFYN
+1395 SEVGNVSFSPQFY
-1409 SVSGAPMTILGTAS
+1409 SSESGPPMTILGTAS

-1444 TPGRINFRGNNNVG
+1444 TPGRINFRSDNNVNN
-1458 YYPYPYGIKS
+1458 YPYPYGIKS

-1494 NESEIVQNRPYQSLD
+1494 NESEIVQNRTYQSLD

-1526 SDLYARGYI
+1526 SDLYATGYI
-1535 YSVNANGSYSQT
+1535 FSVDENGNYIQT
-1547 GASSNK
+1547 GASSSK

-1578 KYAIGE
+1578 KYSIGE

>member
-1 MGQSYRIRTEL
+1 MGQSYRIRTGL

-26 DFLEILSLKIQQAD
+26 DFLEILSLKIQQED

-51 IVGRITANNGLGIPN
+51 VVGRVTANNGLGIPN
-66 ARVSVFIPITD
+66 ARVSVFIPITN

-84 ISSIYPYKSLAD
+84 ISSIYPYKSLTD

-103 YNLLPYEKSYSTHAA
+103 YNLLPYEQSYSTHAA

-131 TTAVEIYDKYYKYTA
+131 ATAIEIYDKYYKYTA

-160 LGYQTVLMDVDLSDI
+160 LGYQTMLMDVDLSDI

-189 RATQSQVAGGRFRMS
+189 RATPSQVAGGRFRTS
-204 TDLNSLPQ
+204 TDLSSLPQ
-212 IVTVT
+212 IVTIT
-217 KSLEVSPLWGDPEVC
+217 KSLEVSPLWGDPEIC

-243 RDDANIDIQPTS
+243 RGDTNIDIQPTS

-264 PDEYRVRENCEPR
+264 PDEYRVRDNCEPR

-308 VLEVYTLE
+308 VLEVYALE

-329 LEMPMNLDYFVTNEF
+329 VEMPMNLDYFVTNEF

-363 RFKIKWEQ
+363 RFKVKWEQ
-371 SNSLSEMIR
+371 PATLSEMVR
-380 RPYHLV
+380 RPYYLV

-391 YGWTI
+391 YGWTT
-396 SSLDPITY
+396 SSIDPSTF
-404 GVNNNA
+404 NSNLNA
-410 RKKLDSSYYFGL
+410 RKKVNSSYYFGL

-430 FTGNELTTRLN
+430 FTGADFTNRLN
-441 DAINCE
+441 EVINCE

-459 TVSSLVDEYKKG
+459 TISSLIDEYKKG
-471 NGRGKF
+471 NAKGKF

-485 NTCASNVNKFPVN
+485 NSCASNVNKFPVN

-510 FSILFLVIQLIG
+510 FSVLFLVIQLIG

-532 LFLYNVVISVLCFLC
+532 LFLYNIVIAILCFLC
-547 NLCFLGICPFG
+547 NLSFLGISPFG
-558 FICGLIPDGQCD
+558 FLCGLIPGGQCD
-570 EVNTTVRLPMIT
+570 KVDTTIRLPMIT
-582 YPDCQACDCGTDVA
+582 YPDCQACDCDTDIS
-596 FNPNANLDFPTG
+596 FNPNENLDFPTG

-614 SPLFYQNSL
+614 SPIFYQNNL
-623 QLRFS
+623 QLLYS
-628 GSPTEDINPYAN
+628 GAPSEDILQYAN
-640 TYAVAFAGFQDN
+640 ITATAFAGFNDK
-652 AFKND
+652 AFKSDIN
-657 ASRYKT
+657 RYKL
-663 PKSNIIRVPSVPTR
+663 PKSSVVKIPSQPDNGG
-677 FRFAE
+677 FRFSI

-693 LFNERSN
+693 LFNQRNN

-707 IQVTFAKQSNINKS
+707 IKVTFAKQSNINKS
-721 HFDNTLTVLS
+721 HFDNTLTILT

-753 WKYSANTINGVIT
+753 YKYSANTMNGIIT

-775 SAATTVNISY
+775 SASTTVNVSY
-785 ATSQYVNTTV
+785 ATSQYNASTV

-806 NYKFPQDI
+806 NYKYPQDI

-846 RQDISWF
+846 TQDISSF
-853 LSSDAGGGYALSVTD
+853 QGRQNFIKVEG
-868 NNSLKFRDYFDDFNN
+868 NSLKFRDYYEDFDN
-883 QYILILQ
+883 QYILVLQ

-897 PKYANEYKL
+897 PKYDNEYKL
-906 GSIFG
+906 GLIFG

-935 NNSITVQSFANQSE
+935 NNNISVQSFANQNE
-949 IFYQSYFFKPGIVG
+949 IFYQSYFFKPGIDG

-986 AQNTNGTYTNVTSKG
+986 AQNTNTIYTNVSNVS

-1010 YLSTPNSGKYDL
+1010 YLSSVNSGAYDL
-1022 SEDITSMGIMTVNSA
+1022 SEDITSMGIMTVNAA
-1037 GGTYGQTGSSTTIAN
+1037 GGTFGGPSVITSWDAISY
-1052 WSDVSYYYYTKS
+1052 SYYTQA
-1064 LYPTLLSSPML
+1064 LYSNFLNSPML

-1089 PTSDRLDGGSW
+1089 PTSDKLDGGSW
-1100 SNNPS
+1100 SINPA

-1114 VYVISDAGTDIVTST
+1114 VYVISDAGVDIVTTS
-1129 YTTGAEQVT
+1129 YNNGADQVT
-1138 PIIDGLPNSFRVLD
+1138 PVITGLPNSIKVLE
-1152 SFSCENMVGLGC
+1152 SFNCENMVGLNC

-1192 RNPLTDLFMDLD
+1192 RRPLLDLFTDLD

-1235 ALYAFPIQVDTYFD
+1235 SLYAFPIQVDTYFD

-1255 PPEYCTDLAHFD
+1255 PPVYCTDLAHFD
-1267 SATNNFYFRSSP
+1267 SSTNNFYFRSSP
-1279 YNITTNKFVGKRTSN
+1279 YSITASKFVGKRTSN
-1294 VGAINDVNL
+1294 VGSINDVNL
-1303 LFPTTIINLGF
+1303 LFPTTIINLGY
-1314 KDSFYSEIVF
+1314 KDSFYSEIVL
-1324 DPATKAYILPN
+1324 DPATKAYILPS

-1375 LFSRPYRRID
+1375 LFSRPYKRVD

-1395 SEIGNISFSPQFYN
+1395 SEIGNVSFSPQFYN
-1409 SVSGAPMTILGTAS
+1409 SVSGAPMTILGTS
-1423 DPIMAVWYSSTTE
+1423 NDPIMAVWYSSTTE

-1444 TPGRINFRGNNNVG
+1444 TPGRINFRSSNNVNN
-1458 YYPYPYGIKS
+1458 YPYPYGIKS

-1474 QWRLANTSTIFGN
+1474 QWRLANTATIFGN
-1487 QNNTWAT
+1487 QDNTWAT

-1535 YSVNANGSYSQT
+1535 FSVDANGKYSQV
-1547 GASSNK
+1547 GASSSK

-1578 KYAIGE
+1578 KYSVGE

>member
-1 MGQSYRIRTEL
+1 MGQSYRIRTGL

-26 DFLEILSLKIQQAD
+26 DFLEILSLKIQQED

-51 IVGRITANNGLGIPN
+51 VVGRVTANNGLGIPN
-66 ARVSVFIPITD
+66 ARVSVFIPITN

-84 ISSIYPYKSLAD
+84 ISSIYPYKSLTD

-103 YNLLPYEKSYSTHAA
+103 YNLLPYEQSYSTHAA

-131 TTAVEIYDKYYKYTA
+131 ATAIEIYDKYYKYTA

-160 LGYQTVLMDVDLSDI
+160 LGYQTMLMDVDLSDI

-189 RATQSQVAGGRFRMS
+189 RATPSQVAGGRFRTS
-204 TDLNSLPQ
+204 TDLSSLPQ
-212 IVTVT
+212 IVTIT
-217 KSLEVSPLWGDPEVC
+217 KSLEVSPLWGDPEIC

-243 RDDANIDIQPTS
+243 RGDTNIDIQPTS

-264 PDEYRVRENCEPR
+264 PDEYRVRDNCEPR

-308 VLEVYTLE
+308 VLEVYALE

-329 LEMPMNLDYFVTNEF
+329 VEMPMNLDYFVTNEF

-363 RFKIKWEQ
+363 RFKVKWEQ
-371 SNSLSEMIR
+371 PATLSEMVR
-380 RPYHLV
+380 RPYYLV

-391 YGWTI
+391 YGWTT
-396 SSLDPITY
+396 SSIDPSTF
-404 GVNNNA
+404 NSNLNA
-410 RKKLDSSYYFGL
+410 RKKVNSSYYFGL

-430 FTGNELTTRLN
+430 FTGADFTNRLN
-441 DAINCE
+441 EVINCE

-459 TVSSLVDEYKKG
+459 TISSLIDEYKKG
-471 NGRGKF
+471 NAKGKF

-485 NTCASNVNKFPVN
+485 NSCASNVNKFPVN

-510 FSILFLVIQLIG
+510 FSVLFLVIQLIG

-532 LFLYNVVISVLCFLC
+532 LFLYNIVIAILCFLC
-547 NLCFLGICPFG
+547 NLSFLGISPFG
-558 FICGLIPDGQCD
+558 FLCGLIPGGQCD
-570 EVNTTVRLPMIT
+570 KVDTTIRLPMIT
-582 YPDCQACDCGTDVA
+582 YPDCQACDCDTDIS
-596 FNPNANLDFPTG
+596 FNPNENLDFPTG

-614 SPLFYQNSL
+614 SPIFYQNNL
-623 QLRFS
+623 QLLYS
-628 GSPTEDINPYAN
+628 GAPSEDILQYAN
-640 TYAVAFAGFQDN
+640 ITATAFAGFNDK
-652 AFKND
+652 AFKSDIN
-657 ASRYKT
+657 RYKL
-663 PKSNIIRVPSVPTR
+663 PKSSVVKIPSQPDNGG
-677 FRFAE
+677 FRFSI

-693 LFNERSN
+693 LFNQRNN

-707 IQVTFAKQSNINKS
+707 IKVTFAKQSNINKS
-721 HFDNTLTVLS
+721 HFDNTLTILT

-753 WKYSANTINGVIT
+753 YKYSANTMNGIIT

-775 SAATTVNISY
+775 SASTTVNVSY
-785 ATSQYVNTTV
+785 ATSQYNASTV

-806 NYKFPQDI
+806 NYKYPQDI

-846 RQDISWF
+846 TQDISSF
-853 LSSDAGGGYALSVTD
+853 QGRQNFIKVEG
-868 NNSLKFRDYFDDFNN
+868 NSLKFRDYYEDFDN
-883 QYILILQ
+883 QYILVLQ

-897 PKYANEYKL
+897 PKYDNEYKL
-906 GSIFG
+906 GLIFG

-935 NNSITVQSFANQSE
+935 NNNISVQSFANQNE
-949 IFYQSYFFKPGIVG
+949 IFYQSYFFKPGIDG

-986 AQNTNGTYTNVTSKG
+986 AQNTNTIYTNVSNVS

-1010 YLSTPNSGKYDL
+1010 YLSSVNSGAYDL
-1022 SEDITSMGIMTVNSA
+1022 SEDITSMGIMTVNDA
-1037 GGTYGQTGSSTTIAN
+1037 GGTFGGPSVITSWDAISY
-1052 WSDVSYYYYTKS
+1052 SYYTQA
-1064 LYPTLLSSPML
+1064 LYSNFLNSPML

-1089 PTSDRLDGGSW
+1089 PTSDKLDGGSW
-1100 SNNPS
+1100 SINPA

-1114 VYVISDAGTDIVTST
+1114 VYVISDAGVDIVTTS
-1129 YTTGAEQVT
+1129 YNNGADQVT
-1138 PIIDGLPNSFRVLD
+1138 PVITGLPNSIKVLE
-1152 SFSCENMVGLGC
+1152 SFNCENMVGLNC

-1192 RNPLTDLFMDLD
+1192 RRPLLDLFTDLD

-1235 ALYAFPIQVDTYFD
+1235 SLYAFPIQVDTYFD

-1255 PPEYCTDLAHFD
+1255 PPVYCTDLAHFD
-1267 SATNNFYFRSSP
+1267 SSTNNFYFRSSP
-1279 YNITTNKFVGKRTSN
+1279 YSITASKFVGKRTSN
-1294 VGAINDVNL
+1294 VGSINDVNL
-1303 LFPTTIINLGF
+1303 LFPTTIINLGY
-1314 KDSFYSEIVF
+1314 KDSFYSEIVL
-1324 DPATKAYILPN
+1324 DPATKAYILPS

-1375 LFSRPYRRID
+1375 LFSRPYKRVD

-1395 SEIGNISFSPQFYN
+1395 SEIGNVSFSPQFYN
-1409 SVSGAPMTILGTAS
+1409 SVSGAPMTILGTS
-1423 DPIMAVWYSSTTE
+1423 NDPIMAVWYSSTTE

-1444 TPGRINFRGNNNVG
+1444 TPGRINFRSSNNVNN
-1458 YYPYPYGIKS
+1458 YPYPYGIKS

-1474 QWRLANTSTIFGN
+1474 QWRLANTATIFGN
-1487 QNNTWAT
+1487 QDNTWAT

-1535 YSVNANGSYSQT
+1535 FSVDANGKYSQV
-1547 GASSNK
+1547 GASSSK

-1578 KYAIGE
+1578 KYSVGE

>member
-26 DFLEILSLKIQQAD
+26 DFLEILSLKIQQED

-51 IVGRITANNGLGIPN
+51 VVGRITANNGLGVPN
-66 ARVSVFIPITD
+66 ARVSVFIPIT
-77 VDQSNPY
+77 VQDQSNPY
-84 ISSIYPYKSLAD
+84 ISSIYPYKSLTD

-103 YNLLPYEKSYSTHAA
+103 YNLLPYEQSYSTHAA

-131 TTAVEIYDKYYKYTA
+131 NTAIEIYDKYFKYTA

-160 LGYQTVLMDVDLSDI
+160 LGYQTMVMDVDLSDI

-189 RATQSQVAGGRFRMS
+189 RATPSQVAGGRFRTS

-212 IVTVT
+212 IVTIT

-232 DIAINRLDFDL
+232 DISVNRLDFDL

-255 VFMGSLFSS
+255 VFMGSIFSS
-264 PDEYRVRENCEPR
+264 PDEYRIRNNCEPR

-300 QMDTDGNP
+300 QIDTDGNP

-344 GEKILSNDP
+344 GEKVLSNDP
-353 TIGIPTKAKY
+353 AFGIPTKAKY
-363 RFKIKWEQ
+363 RFKIKWQ
-371 SNSLSEMIR
+371 QPNSLSEMVR

-391 YGWTI
+391 YGWLT
-396 SSLDPITY
+396 STQDPS
-404 GVNNNA
+404 NLNPNSNA
-410 RKKLDSSYYFGL
+410 RKKVDSSYYFGL

-430 FTGNELTTRLN
+430 FIGNELTSRLN
-441 DAINCE
+441 EVINCE

-459 TVSSLVDEYKKG
+459 TVSSLIDQYKKG
-471 NGRGKF
+471 IGKGKF

-485 NTCASNVNKFPVN
+485 NSCASNVNKFPVN

-510 FSILFLVIQLIG
+510 FSVLFLVIQLLGI
-522 LNLLIVAHIA
+522 NLLIVAHIA
-532 LFLYNVVISVLCFLC
+532 LWLYNIVISILCFLC
-547 NLCFLGICPFG
+547 NLSFLGISPFR
-558 FICGLIPDGQCD
+558 FLCGLIPEGQCD
-570 EVNTTVRLPMIT
+570 NVNTTIRLPMIT
-582 YPDCQACDCGTDVA
+582 YPDCQACDCSTDVS
-596 FNPNANLDFPTG
+596 FKPNENLDFPSG

-614 SPLFYQNSL
+614 SPLFYQNNL
-623 QLRFS
+623 ELYFS
-628 GSPTEDINPYAN
+628 GSSTNFIVPFAN
-640 TYAVAFAGFQDN
+640 AFSIAFAGFNDK
-652 AFKND
+652 AFIND
-657 ASRYKT
+657 AKIYKIPQSFLFEVDASFPKRY
-663 PKSNIIRVPSVPTR
+663 
-677 FRFAE
+677 RFAN
-682 SKTLPLGERIN
+682 SRTLPLGERIN
-693 LFNERSN
+693 LFNQRSN
-700 YFTGLNK
+700 YFNGLNK
-707 IQVTFAKQSNINKS
+707 IKVTFAKDSNINKN
-721 HFDNTLTVLS
+721 HFDNTLTVLAN
-731 PQKYNTGDLITFVNP
+731 QEYKTGDLLTFVNP

-753 WKYSANTINGVIT
+753 YKYSANTINGIIN

-775 SAATTVNISY
+775 SSATTVNVSY
-785 ATSQYVNTTV
+785 ATSQYSATTV
-795 SYSLPYGSTET
+795 SYSLPYGSTNT
-806 NYKFPQDI
+806 NYKYPQDI
-814 EYYQVITAITVS
+814 EYYQVVTAITVS
-826 DAAKIWTSATTQ
+826 DAAKIWTSGTTQ
-838 SMANILES
+838 SIGNILES
-846 RQDISWF
+846 KQDINWY
-853 LSSDAGGGYALSVTD
+853 LTD
-868 NNSLKFRDYFDDFNN
+868 YTPYVGFSTTSKPSLKFRDYYDGFDN
-883 QYILILQ
+883 QYILVLQ

-897 PKYANEYKL
+897 PKYVNEFKL
-906 GSIFG
+906 GLLFG
-911 STIDDPKFTFTAQTR
+911 STIDDPKFTFTAETR
-926 LNIPIQKLT
+926 LNIPIQKLE
-935 NNSITVQSFANQSE
+935 NNVISVQSFKNQNE
-949 IFYQSYFFKPGIVG
+949 IFYKSYFFKPGISG
-963 STTPGLQYTGYT
+963 TTTPGLQYTGYT
-975 SSSVGYYGSID
+975 SSSVGYYGSTD
-986 AQNTNGTYTNVTSKG
+986 AQNTSVTSTNVSG
-1001 VYSKTSNGF
+1001 ISVYSKTNNQF
-1010 YLSTPNSGKYDL
+1010 YLSTINSGKYDL
-1022 SEDITSMGIMTVNSA
+1022 SEDITSGAIMVGTNA
-1037 GGTYGQTGSSTTIAN
+1037 FLGGLTQNAILQDYYK
-1052 WSDVSYYYYTKS
+1052 SDFLYYTKA

-1089 PTSDRLDGGSW
+1089 PTSDVLDGGSW
-1100 SNNPS
+1100 INNPS

-1114 VYVISDAGTDIVTST
+1114 IYVISDTGINITTTS

-1138 PIIDGLPNSFRVLD
+1138 PDISGLPNSLRVLE
-1152 SFSCENMVGLGC
+1152 SFNCENMVGLDC
-1164 YQGFGDNFSINT
+1164 YQGFGNNFSINS
-1176 GCTTSDAVE
+1176 GCTTSDAVD

-1192 RNPLTDLFMDLD
+1192 RRPLIDLFKDLD

-1235 ALYAFPIQVDTYFD
+1235 SLFTFPIQVDTYFD

-1255 PPEYCTDLAHFD
+1255 PPKFCKDITHFD
-1267 SATNNFYFRSSP
+1267 SNTNNFYVRSSP
-1279 YNITTNKFVGKRTSN
+1279 YNIVTNKFVGKKTLN

-1324 DPATKAYILPN
+1324 DPSTKAYVLPN

-1346 LVNLFVISRITDEGF
+1346 LVNLFVISRITDENF
-1361 LSRIISFGDNSLNQ
+1361 LTRIISFGDNSLNQ
-1375 LFSRPYRRID
+1375 LFSRPYRRVD

-1395 SEIGNISFSPQFYN
+1395 SEIGNISFSPQFYE
-1409 SVSGAPMTILGTAS
+1409 SVSGAPMTILGTANN
-1423 DPIMAVWYSSTTE
+1423 PTIAVWFSSTTE

-1444 TPGRINFRGNNNVG
+1444 TPGRINFRSSDNVNN
-1458 YYPYPYGIKS
+1458 YPYPYGIKS

-1487 QNNTWAT
+1487 ENNTWAT
-1494 NESEIVQNRPYQSLD
+1494 NETEIVQNRTYQSLD
-1509 RTSLTTPNYF
+1509 RTTLTTPNYF
-1519 RNTNSSV
+1519 RNTNSTA

-1535 YSVNANGSYSQT
+1535 FSVDANGKYIQT
-1547 GASSNK
+1547 GASSSK

-1578 KYAIGE
+1578 KYSIGE

>member
-26 DFLEILSLKIQQAD
+26 DFLEILSLKIQQED

-51 IVGRITANNGLGIPN
+51 VVGRITANNGLGIPN

-77 VDQSNPY
+77 VDQSNPF
-84 ISSIYPYKSLAD
+84 ISSIYPYKSLTD

-103 YNLLPYEKSYSTHAA
+103 YNLLPYEQSYSTHAA

-131 TTAVEIYDKYYKYTA
+131 NTAIEIYDKYYKYTA
-146 KTNESGD
+146 KTNDSGD

-160 LGYQTVLMDVDLSDI
+160 LGYQTMIMDTDLSDI

-189 RATQSQVAGGRFRMS
+189 RATPSQVAGGRFRTS

-212 IVTVT
+212 IVTIT

-264 PDEYRVRENCEPR
+264 PDEYRVRNNCEPR

-300 QMDTDGNP
+300 QIDTDGNP

-353 TIGIPTKAKY
+353 AIGIPTKAKY
-363 RFKIKWEQ
+363 RFKVKWQ
-371 SNSLSEMIR
+371 QPNSLSEMVR
-380 RPYHLV
+380 RPYYLV

-391 YGWTI
+391 YGWLT
-396 SSLDPITY
+396 STQDPS
-404 GVNNNA
+404 NLNPNLNA
-410 RKKLDSSYYFGL
+410 RKKVDSSYYFGL

-430 FTGNELTTRLN
+430 FIGNELTSRLN
-441 DAINCE
+441 EVINCE

-459 TVSSLVDEYKKG
+459 TVSSLIDEYKKG
-471 NGRGKF
+471 VGKGKF

-485 NTCASNVNKFPVN
+485 NSCASNVNKFPVN

-510 FSILFLVIQLIG
+510 FSVLFLVIQLLG

-532 LFLYNVVISVLCFLC
+532 LWLYNIVISILCFLC
-547 NLCFLGICPFG
+547 NLSFLNISPFG
-558 FICGLIPDGQCD
+558 FLCGLIPDGQCD
-570 EVNTTVRLPMIT
+570 KVDTTIRLPMIT
-582 YPDCQACDCGTDVA
+582 YPDCQACDCSTDIS
-596 FNPNANLDFPTG
+596 FNPNENLDFPSG

-614 SPLFYQNSL
+614 SPLFYQNNL
-623 QLRFS
+623 ELYFS
-628 GSPTEDINPYAN
+628 GSSTDTIVPFAN
-640 TYAVAFAGFQDN
+640 AFSVAFAGFNDK
-652 AFKND
+652 AFIND
-657 ASRYKT
+657 AKIYKIPQSFLFEVDSSFPKRY
-663 PKSNIIRVPSVPTR
+663 
-677 FRFAE
+677 RFAN
-682 SKTLPLGERIN
+682 SRTLPLGERIN
-693 LFNERSN
+693 LFNQRSN

-707 IQVTFAKQSNINKS
+707 IKVTFAKDSNINKN
-721 HFDNTLTVLS
+721 HFDNTLTVLAT
-731 PQKYNTGDLITFVNP
+731 QQYNTGDLITFVNP

-753 WKYSANTINGVIT
+753 YKYSANTINGIIN

-775 SAATTVNISY
+775 SSATTINVNY
-785 ATSQYVNTTV
+785 ATSQYSATTV
-795 SYSLPYGSTET
+795 SYSLPYGSTNT
-806 NYKFPQDI
+806 NYKYAQDI
-814 EYYQVITAITVS
+814 EYYQVITAITVA
-826 DAAKIWTSATTQ
+826 DAAKIWTSGTTQ
-838 SMANILES
+838 SIGNILES
-846 RQDISWF
+846 KQDINWY
-853 LSSDAGGGYALSVTD
+853 LTD
-868 NNSLKFRDYFDDFNN
+868 FTPGVRFSTTSKPSLKFRDYYEGFDN
-883 QYILILQ
+883 QYILVLQ

-897 PKYANEYKL
+897 PKYVNEYKL

-911 STIDDPKFTFTAQTR
+911 STIDDPKFTFTAETR
-926 LNIPIQKLT
+926 LNIPIQKLE
-935 NNSITVQSFANQSE
+935 NNVISVQSFKNQNE
-949 IFYQSYFFKPGIVG
+949 IFYKSYFFKPGISG

-975 SSSVGYYGSID
+975 SSSVGYYGSTD
-986 AQNTNGTYTNVTSKG
+986 AQNTSSTSTNVSSVY
-1001 VYSKTSNGF
+1001 VYSKTNNQF
-1010 YLSTPNSGKYDL
+1010 YLSTINSGKYDL
-1022 SEDITSMGIMTVNSA
+1022 SEDITSMGIMVGTNA
-1037 GGTYGQTGSSTTIAN
+1037 FLGGLSQNLIYQ
-1052 WSDVSYYYYTKS
+1052 DYYKTDYLYYTKA

-1089 PTSDRLDGGSW
+1089 PTSDVLDGGSW
-1100 SNNPS
+1100 VNNPS

-1114 VYVISDAGTDIVTST
+1114 IYVISDAGTNITST
-1129 YTTGAEQVT
+1129 SYTTGAEQVT
-1138 PIIDGLPNSFRVLD
+1138 PDISGLPNSLKVLE
-1152 SFSCENMVGLGC
+1152 SFNCENMVGLDC
-1164 YQGFGDNFSINT
+1164 YQGFGNNFSINS

-1192 RNPLTDLFMDLD
+1192 RRPLKDLFTDLD

-1235 ALYAFPIQVDTYFD
+1235 SLFTFPIQVDTYFD

-1255 PPEYCTDLAHFD
+1255 PPKYCKDITYFD
-1267 SATNNFYFRSSP
+1267 SNTNNFYVRSSP
-1279 YNITTNKFVGKRTSN
+1279 FNIVSNKFVGKKTFN

-1324 DPATKAYILPN
+1324 DPATKAYVLPN

-1346 LVNLFVISRITDEGF
+1346 LVNLFVISRITDENF
-1361 LSRIISFGDNSLNQ
+1361 LTRIISFGDNSLNQ
-1375 LFSRPYRRID
+1375 LFSRPYRRVD

-1395 SEIGNISFSPQFYN
+1395 SEIGNISFSPQFYD
-1409 SVSGAPMTILGTAS
+1409 SVSGAPMTILGTANN
-1423 DPIMAVWYSSTTE
+1423 PTIAVWFSSTTE

-1444 TPGRINFRGNNNVG
+1444 TPGRINFRSSDNVNN
-1458 YYPYPYGIKS
+1458 YPYPYGIKS

-1487 QNNTWAT
+1487 ENNTWAT
-1494 NESEIVQNRPYQSLD
+1494 NETEIVQNKPYQSLD

-1519 RNTNSSV
+1519 RNTNSSA

-1535 YSVNANGSYSQT
+1535 FSVDANGKYIQT
-1547 GASSNK
+1547 GASSSK

-1578 KYAIGE
+1578 KYSIGE